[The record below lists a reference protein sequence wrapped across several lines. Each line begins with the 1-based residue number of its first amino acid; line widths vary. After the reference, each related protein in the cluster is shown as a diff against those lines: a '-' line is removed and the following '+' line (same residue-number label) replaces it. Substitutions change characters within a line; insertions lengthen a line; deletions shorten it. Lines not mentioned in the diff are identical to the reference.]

1 MTVPG
6 NLSSPLLATAGA
18 GAAAASVEG
27 PIKSLRFNDPDSA
40 YLSRTPGGGN
50 RKKWTLSF
58 WYKPALQDTSN
69 RRCIIEAR
77 NTSGHHS
84 VINFRSTDDKFEIY
98 HYDGS
103 GLQFQVMTTAVF
115 RDPSAWYSFVIAY
128 NTEASGSD
136 KIKIF
141 CNGAR
146 ITAFDAANYPSDNY
160 EALWNDSGVPHTI
173 GKHDSQYLSGYLA
186 DIYFIDGS
194 QLDETSFGAYDDNGV
209 WQAAEYSGTYGTN
222 GYHLLD
228 FANESTIG
236 HDSSGNENDWTAN
249 NFSTTAGADNDVLFD
264 VPVNGTQSD
273 TGAGGEVSANYA
285 TFNPLDC
292 DNGTLSNG
300 NLTTT
305 KESNSDRF
313 GPQNVT
319 IGVTSGKW
327 YCEIKW
333 DSGTYALIG
342 VTHAQSA
349 GRRSTTWHRDADT
362 YTWYFSGAFMSYLWA
377 YGTSTFPD
385 GTNPTFAVGDTVG
398 VLLDKDNHKLYFTK
412 NGSYVASMNAATG
425 ANGIDISRHSSET
438 TFITCGNNSS
448 TASQLTLNAGQ
459 RPFANSA
466 PSGYKPLCTTNFP
479 TATVPDGSTA
489 FDITKH
495 TGNGSTQNV
504 TGLSFKPDW
513 VWVKCRNAAQYH
525 RLVDNVRGVNRDLI
539 TNGTFTEQNQDSS
552 NSVSSF
558 NSNGFSLGPD
568 GAVNTLNNTYV
579 AWCWDVDAGS
589 NKTYTVK
596 VVSDSGNKYRFDNHG
611 TSAVTLELAEGG
623 TYVFD
628 QSDSSNAG
636 HPLRFSTTSDGTHGG
651 GSEYTT
657 GVTATGTP
665 GSAGAKTTIVLASGA
680 ATLYYY
686 CTAHSGMGG
695 QIDTNSLAGSTRLSG
710 SHSSYNQSQT
720 FSTGVSGSGTGGSFP
735 TGEEAAKAFDG
746 NLNTRCRW
754 TGTSSPVLT
763 ASFTAISA
771 TKLRVRY
778 HAWAQ
783 TTSDATDVLISVN
796 GGTYYSATEQNFI
809 TYDEVHAADGQ
820 APFIDI
826 SPLITNGQVSSV
838 SVKRRSTVSTVTGL
852 TFYAI
857 EIDDKILVDSSVTPP
872 DVPAITARVNVSA
885 TQGISIGKYTGNDTR
900 TATVAH
906 DLGAKP
912 DLIIVKA
919 INKSD
924 NWVTYHS
931 AMGASYHGDIN
942 LTGGFNSGGS
952 KFASIEPTSTVFS
965 LATDGAVNS
974 SSYNYIFY
982 AFAAVPGYSSFGSYE
997 GNGDADGPFVHT
1009 GFRPAMVMV
1018 KNADG
1023 SGHWVIMDTTRDA
1036 DNPMEDRLKIDA
1048 DDDESNTP
1056 AWDAL
1061 SNGFKIRSTYSF
1073 SNTNQK
1079 TYVYWAMAENP
1090 FSANGG
1096 LAR

>member
-18 GAAAASVEG
+18 GAAAAPVEG
-27 PIKSLRFNDPDSA
+27 PIKSLRFNEPDSA

-58 WYKPALQDTSN
+58 WYKPALQDTSD
-69 RRCIIEAR
+69 RRCILEAR
-77 NTSGHHS
+77 NASAHHS

-98 HYDGS
+98 HYTT
-103 GLQFQVMTTAVF
+103 GLQFHVLTTAQF
-115 RDPSAWYSFVIAY
+115 RDPSAWYHFVVGY
-128 NTEASGSD
+128 DTDASGSD
-136 KIKIF
+136 KVKIF
-141 CNGAR
+141 VNGDR
-146 ITAFDAANYPSDNY
+146 ITAFDAASYPSDSY
-160 EALWNDSGVPHTI
+160 GDALWNDNGTSHTI
-173 GKHDSQYLSGYLA
+173 GKHDSQYISGCLA

-194 QLDETSFGAYDDNGV
+194 QLDETSFGAYDSNNV

-249 NFSTTAGADNDVLFD
+249 NFSTTAGVDNDVLFD

-273 TGAGGEVSANYA
+273 TGAGGQVSGNYA
-285 TFNPLDC
+285 TLNPLAAT
-292 DNGTLSNG
+292 NTLSNG
-300 NLTTT
+300 NLEATRSTDT
-305 KESNSDRF
+305 QRAHS
-313 GPQNVT
+313 T
-319 IGVTSGKW
+319 IAVSSGKW
-327 YCEIKW
+327 YAECTTGQDSIAGISLASQAPSTYPGGDANSYGYQRGGNKYNNGSSASYGASFTTG
-333 DSGTYALIG
+333 DVIGVALDLDGGTLIFYKNGVSQGTAYSGLSGTF
-342 VTHAQSA
+342 VFA
-349 GRRSTTWHRDADT
+349 GR
-362 YTWYFSGAFMSYLWA
+362 G
-377 YGTSTFPD
+377 
-385 GTNPTFAVGDTVG
+385 
-398 VLLDKDNHKLYFTK
+398 
-412 NGSYVASMNAATG
+412 
-425 ANGIDISRHSSET
+425 GI
-438 TFITCGNNSS
+438 SS
-448 TASQLTLNAGQ
+448 TLEKWNFGQ
-459 RPFANSA
+459 RAFAYSA
-466 PSGYKPLCTTNFP
+466 PSGYKALCTTNLP
-479 TATVPDGSTA
+479 TPTIADGSTA
-489 FDITKH
+489 FDVTTH
-495 TGNGSTQNV
+495 TGNGSSQNV

-513 VWVKCRNAAQYH
+513 VWVKCRSAAQYH
-525 RLVDNVRGVNRDLI
+525 RLVDSVRGVNRDLI

-568 GAVNTLNNTYV
+568 GAVNTLNESYV

-628 QSDSSNAG
+628 QSDSSNSG

-695 QIDTNSLAGSTRLSG
+695 QIDTNTNAGSTRLSG
-710 SHSSYNQSQT
+710 SHSSYNQTQT
-720 FSTGVSGSGTGGSFP
+720 FSTGVSGSGSGGAFA
-735 TGEEAAKAFDG
+735 TGEGAAKAFDG
-746 NLNTRCRW
+746 DLSTRARW
-754 TGTSSPVLT
+754 TGASDPTLT

-783 TTSDATDVLISVN
+783 TTQDDTDVLISVN
-796 GGTYYSATEQNFI
+796 GGSYVKATEEGFI
-809 TYDEVHAADGQ
+809 TYAQVHAADGQ
-820 APFIDI
+820 SPFIDI
-826 SPLITNGQVSSV
+826 SPLITGGQVSSV
-838 SVKRRSTVSTVTGL
+838 SVKRRGTVSSVTGL
-852 TFYAI
+852 TIHAI
-857 EIDDKILVDSSVTPP
+857 EIDDKILVDSGTTPP

-885 TQGISIGKYTGNDTR
+885 TQGISIGKYTGNNTK

-919 INKSD
+919 INNGD

-942 LTGGFNSGGS
+942 LTGAFNSGGS
-952 KFASIEPTSTVFS
+952 KFASIEPTSNVFS
-965 LATDGAVNS
+965 LATDAAVNS
-974 SSYNYIFY
+974 SNYNYIFY

-997 GNGDADGPFVHT
+997 GNGNANGPFVHT

-1023 SGHWVIMDTTRDA
+1023 TGHWVIMDTTRDK
-1036 DNPMEDRLKIDA
+1036 DNPMEDRIKIDA
-1048 DDDESNTP
+1048 SDAESDTP

-1061 SNGFKIRSTYSF
+1061 SNGFKIRSTYGF
-1073 SNTNQK
+1073 SNTNGN

-1090 FSANGG
+1090 FQANGG